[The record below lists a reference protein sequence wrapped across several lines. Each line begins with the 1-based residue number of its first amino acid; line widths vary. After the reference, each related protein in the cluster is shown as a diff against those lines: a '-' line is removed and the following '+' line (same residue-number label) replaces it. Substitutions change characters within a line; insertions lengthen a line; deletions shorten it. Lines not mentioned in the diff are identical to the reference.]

1 MFSLREF
8 LMKGFKDAVGNM
20 ADYQIILNATG
31 YYEKN
36 VLTEDDLSELQALI
50 DEKNMPVEA
59 SEPPAEEE
67 IFIPV
72 DVDEDENSDDNSEE
86 TPADSEDTAN
96 NVEETSEP
104 TNDES
109 TATDTTDNAEET
121 TSETEE

>member
-8 LMKGFKDAVGNM
+8 LMKGFKDAIGNM

-36 VLTEDDLSELQALI
+36 VLTEDDLAELQALI
-50 DEKNMPVEA
+50 DEKNTPVEI

-86 TPADSEDTAN
+86 TPANSEDTAN
-96 NVEETSEP
+96 NAEETSEP

-121 TSETEE
+121 ASETEE